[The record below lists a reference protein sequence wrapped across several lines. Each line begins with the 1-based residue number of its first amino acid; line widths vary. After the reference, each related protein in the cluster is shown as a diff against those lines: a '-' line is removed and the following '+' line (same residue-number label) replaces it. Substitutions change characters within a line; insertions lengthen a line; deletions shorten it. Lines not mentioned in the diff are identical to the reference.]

1 MIFLIIIIFI
11 IAVLFAFWYLDRKPL
26 ILRKISQ
33 NDLNIHLRNL
43 LNRGY
48 DRGFMIIQI
57 PKDKKVKRILQFS
70 KYIGKNKLV
79 GLQFDYPL
87 ADWSKPY
94 YEKLK
99 SILNNNQIEFEIQKT
114 NYEKVPEFIV
124 VDIKK
129 DIEKALYLSTLLLKE
144 LYGLSKEDT
153 VELFMENVS
162 PKEEKIGF

>member
-33 NDLNIHLRNL
+33 NDLNVHLRNL

-57 PKDKKVKRILQFS
+57 PQDKKFKRFIQFT
-70 KYIGKNKLV
+70 KYIDSKKNV
-79 GLQFDYPL
+79 GLQLDYPL
-87 ADWSKPY
+87 ADWSMPY

-99 SILNNNQIEFEIQKT
+99 LVLEKNKIEYGIEKT
-114 NYEKVPEFIV
+114 EEEGVPEFLVI
-124 VDIKK
+124 
-129 DIEKALYLSTLLLKE
+129 DIEKDLKKAGIITKLILQE
-144 LYGLSKEDT
+144 VYGLSDNDL
-153 VELFMENVS
+153 VELYMVNVS